1 MTYNIVSFNVVS
13 PKCSFTLI
21 ALDRSIGARVW
32 SNNFIVTFFEVEIEV
47 IVAVSPGYV
56 TFIFSIT
63 RSWLNWRELFDG
75 YLIMYFSQKNIL
87 FFLIYFFVKPSFW
100 KSKNTNRLHFWRGLR
115 ISISFWLNRKKEV
128 VMTKRRLIAIKLIG
142 SYMRIYMYFIEQ
154 WDYIIKN
161 IWKIIFKY

>member
-1 MTYNIVSFNVVS
+1 
-13 PKCSFTLI
+13 
-21 ALDRSIGARVW
+21 
-32 SNNFIVTFFEVEIEV
+32 
-47 IVAVSPGYV
+47 
-56 TFIFSIT
+56 
-63 RSWLNWRELFDG
+63 
-75 YLIMYFSQKNIL
+75 MYFSQKNIL